1 VRRRPPVEA
10 LKRPRRPP
18 RRRGRLSSHGGPFR
32 RRLRHGV
39 RLPSPLECSCRHGS
53 PWLRQG
59 VGHHAGRRRPAVR
72 YPPAEPGAEM
82 GADRGLSTAS
92 HVVKSRR
99 TAAAHCRTIPRI
111 GRPRGRQPRAAGR
124 QSLTPF
130 SGPDYTAVLQGIS
143 PVLTVICSKSS
154 RRSFVGSER
163 SLHRLPFRRLDRR
176 HGTGHRM
183 LCVPLEA
190 IRAVWIEP
198 LEGALES
205 LSALGRGAPH
215 GKVHR

>member
-154 RRSFVGSER
+154 RPSPAGS
-163 SLHRLPFRRLDRR
+163 
-176 HGTGHRM
+176 GT
-183 LCVPLEA
+183 LFAQIAAWEDSTVA
-190 IRAVWIEP
+190 T
-198 LEGALES
+198 
-205 LSALGRGAPH
+205 GRGIGCSACH
-215 GKVHR
+215 WRLFERFGLNRWKARWSRCRR